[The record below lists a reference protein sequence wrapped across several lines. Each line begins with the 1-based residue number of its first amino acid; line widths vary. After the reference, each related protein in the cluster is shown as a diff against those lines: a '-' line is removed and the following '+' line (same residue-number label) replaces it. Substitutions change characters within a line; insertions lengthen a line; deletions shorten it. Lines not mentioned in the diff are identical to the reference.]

1 MNASNLA
8 DNQAVVSRTVFPQL
22 VIFPFGFAHHH
33 FLVFLA
39 AVILFYS
46 APSVAQDVLS
56 FGIGQIEE
64 EGNVP
69 ALTDA
74 RAFVSLGSFENPDGD
89 EFGIGYATF
98 MLGEGDEAIE
108 RIGAARLVE
117 AENRIYYSFVEA
129 PAMRKLKTFF
139 QIPLENRIR
148 DHKIWFLFKNANLN
162 SPLRLRMRG
171 TGVSREVRVV
181 IEKCDQGK
189 FQRKYADRWRK
200 QFLDAMA
207 AQRSVND
214 FPSILEDYLESMLLA
229 RVGSGKSQKRD
240 DKKKDKKPG
249 KSLTQTV
256 GLLLD
261 LESTRSSLITKAMKP
276 ELSISNQRLALPLP
290 IRLPVKPST
299 ALPRAVVV
307 EEIAKVVPASCFYL
321 RFGNWDNQIWL
332 KGLMEEY
339 GGDLSRMLTVRG
351 YKNLVQSKF
360 LDQLCVQ
367 SGPLDKWF
375 GGTKINDVALIGSDF
390 YFRSGAGVGVVLQAQ
405 TNQTESLRKNFKDK
419 RKKIV
424 QEAKERIL
432 ARVSKASGF
441 SIDDIDSVWQGEA
454 EEVEFDGHDVDFIE
468 TRVSR
473 VDVKNDEVLKATLE
487 ERVLYR
493 SYYVVK
499 GDFHLI
505 TTSAEIVREFLKIQ
519 VGKGVSLG
527 DSEDFRAF
535 RSKDPFQK
543 GSQNRILFF
552 ASNSFLENLFKP
564 SFQIELA
571 RRNRLVAKIQVLEMA
586 TLAAVNEG
594 VNLIENDNV
603 FDKLID
609 RNLLPKRFDQQ
620 NLERNGGSW
629 VDRERG
635 RFGFFKPVADV
646 DTGYCTESERKE
658 YQTKKVAVENSIK
671 DLEPVYF
678 HLDRSLKEAA
688 GQVEIVSVDSRI
700 TAIGEDELDWGLGRL
715 GPVMERE
722 IEWNPETGAKP
733 VVQLNLSLKK
743 KAIFKPSF
751 DYRMFLVVDDG
762 VIPDVNLK
770 PTSILQ
776 FIKSLKE
783 VPGFVAADPPAGVL
797 DWFFPRQR
805 SESVFE
811 SGENRVI
818 RHSRVLDV
826 YRLEDSKFLIEDA
839 AGVND
844 KKVNGFNAVSGYP
857 DRLRGVGLRN
867 VPIGKS
873 DRSQVHLKI
882 DGLRPE
888 IDINRWV
895 NSINY
900 RRSWQTSIANVKFMN
915 FVSRQLGADTSDVQ
929 AICQDLLGVE
939 LVCSLGGSY
948 QLVGTEGG
956 VELIFSNAWPDFVNP
971 VLPTDYQ
978 APVLGWFRGCELKL
992 SKEVDG
998 GRFELTGTLD
1008 VERKSAEFEL
1018 PLFNGF
1024 KGLFGGGSK

>member
-1 MNASNLA
+1 MDSSSLA
-8 DNQAVVSRTVFPQL
+8 DNQTVVSPFDFLNHQVL
-22 VIFPFGFAHHH
+22 IFF
-33 FLVFLA
+33 A
-39 AVILFYS
+39 AVTLFCS
-46 APSVAQDVLS
+46 DPSFAQDVLS
-56 FGIGQIEE
+56 FGIRQIEE
-64 EGNVP
+64 QENRP

-74 RAFVSLGSFENPDGD
+74 RAFVSLDTFDDFDGD

-108 RIGAARLVE
+108 RIGAACLVE

-129 PAMRKLKTFF
+129 PAMRKLNTFF

-148 DHKIWFLFKNANLN
+148 DHKIWFLFNSSDSN

-171 TGVSREVRVV
+171 TGVSRELMVG

-189 FQRKYADRWRK
+189 FERKYADKWRK
-200 QFLDAMA
+200 KFVDAMA

-229 RVGSGKSQKRD
+229 RVSSGESKKR
-240 DKKKDKKPG
+240 DKKKTDKEPD
-249 KSLTQTV
+249 KSFAQTV

-261 LESTRSSLITKAMKP
+261 LESTRSDLINESMKP
-276 ELSISNQRLALPLP
+276 EVRIPNQRVALPAP
-290 IRLPVKPST
+290 IRLPVKPSRVLT
-299 ALPRAVVV
+299 RFVAV
-307 EEIAKVVPASCFYL
+307 EDIAKVVPATCFYL
-321 RFGNWDNQIWL
+321 RFGNWGNQIWL
-332 KGLMEEY
+332 KGLIEEY

-405 TNQTESLRKNFKDK
+405 SNQTESLRKNLKDK
-419 RKKIV
+419 REKIV
-424 QEAKERIL
+424 EEAKERIL
-432 ARVSKASGF
+432 GRIPKASGL

-454 EEVEFDGHDVDFIE
+454 EEVEFNGHDVDFIE
-468 TRVSR
+468 TRVTR
-473 VDVKNDEVLKATLE
+473 AAVDNDEVLKATLN
-487 ERVLYR
+487 ERVFYR

-505 TTSAEIVREFLKIQ
+505 TTSAEIVKEFLAIHD
-519 VGKGVSLG
+519 GKGEPLG
-527 DSEDFRAF
+527 DSEDFREF

-552 ASNSFLENLFKP
+552 ASNSFLQNLFKP

-594 VNLIENDNV
+594 VNFLGNENV
-603 FDKLID
+603 FDQLVACE
-609 RNLLPKRFDQQ
+609 LLPRLFDQQ
-620 NLERNGGSW
+620 DLERNGRSW

-635 RFGFFKPVADV
+635 RFGFFKPLADV
-646 DTGYCTESERKE
+646 DTEYCTESERKE
-658 YQTKKVAVENSIK
+658 YQAKKAAVESSIK

-678 HLDRSLKEAA
+678 HLDRRLKESG
-688 GQVEIVSVDSRI
+688 GQVEIISVDSRI
-700 TAIGEDELDWGLGRL
+700 TAIGEDDLDWGLGRL
-715 GPVMERE
+715 GPEMERE
-722 IEWNPETGAKP
+722 VEWNPETGAKP

-743 KAIFKPSF
+743 KAIFKRNF
-751 DYRMFLVVDDG
+751 NYRMFLVVDDG
-762 VIPDVNLK
+762 AIPDVDLK

-776 FIKSLKE
+776 FIKTLKE
-783 VPGFVAADPPAGVL
+783 VPGFVSADPPAGVL
-797 DWFFPRQR
+797 NWFFPQQR
-805 SESVFE
+805 SESVFDL
-811 SGENRVI
+811 SENRVI
-818 RHSRVLDV
+818 RHSKVLDV
-826 YRLEDSKFLIEDA
+826 YRLEDAEILTENVAGENHSK
-839 AGVND
+839 VS
-844 KKVNGFNAVSGYP
+844 GFNAVSGYP
-857 DRLRGVGLRN
+857 DRLRGLELRN
-867 VPIGKS
+867 VPIGKG
-873 DRSQVHLKI
+873 DRRQVHLKI
-882 DGLRPE
+882 EGLNPE

-915 FVSRQLGADTSDVQ
+915 FVSRQLGSETRDVQ

-939 LVCSLGGSY
+939 LVCSLGGIY
-948 QLVGTEGG
+948 QLVATKGG
-956 VELIFSNAWPDFVNP
+956 VDLIFSNAWPDFVSP
-971 VLPTDYQ
+971 VLPGDYQ
-978 APVLGWFRGCELKL
+978 APVLRWFRGCELSL

-1008 VERKSAEFEL
+1008 VERKPAGFEL

-1024 KGLFGGGSK
+1024 KGLFGGGAK